1 MGKAL
6 KQGSL
11 IDTIGDFFKWAKLST
26 DENYS
31 RQLELL
37 SKIKTRIE
45 ELILVLKKLDTYRFH
60 TASLLLVYDAYEVP
74 NIKMGRFS
82 VKDNQKPVQFDVRL
96 IDFAHSTHKGFNN
109 KILNEG
115 PDMGFIQGL
124 KTLVQIFDELKR
136 QQIILGQRTRL
147 RTHSL
152 PSIKITQHC
161 HPDEKA
167 SPESIIIT
175 RN

>member
-1 MGKAL
+1 M
-6 KQGSL
+6 
-11 IDTIGDFFKWAKLST
+11 AKVST

-60 TASLLLVYDAYEVP
+60 TASLLLIYDAYEVP

-82 VKDNQKPVQFDVRL
+82 VKDKQKSAQFDVWL
-96 IDFAHSTHKGFNN
+96 VDFAHATHKGFND

-124 KTLVQIFDELKR
+124 KNLVQILDELKR
-136 QQIILGQRTRL
+136 KQIILKQRTRL

-152 PSIKITQHC
+152 PTIEITQHC

-167 SPESIIIT
+167 SPESIIDYKKLNKFYNHNYFV
-175 RN
+175 RNRS